1 MRFKRNLGDHGPPTG
16 SPGETQFGGPG
27 EGFREGLLVVGRLW
41 RHGLEVGRL
50 DVGGWLGVWDGVVGG
65 WQTLEAWS
73 GGLAGGW
80 RGWWLESGKLEIG
93 GLETR
98 ALDARPEAGG
108 LHNLLYDTCM
118 ILIVILTL
126 QLI

>member
-1 MRFKRNLGDHGPPTG
+1 MGFKRNLGDRAPPTG

-50 DVGGWLGVWDGVVGG
+50 DVGDWLGVWDGVVGG

-73 GGLAGGW
+73 GGLAGW
-80 RGWWLESGKLEIG
+80 RIG
-93 GLETR
+93 
-98 ALDARPEAGG
+98 
-108 LHNLLYDTCM
+108 DTCSRRSARGRRIKISRC
-118 ILIVILTL
+118 ILRSVPG
-126 QLI
+126 